1 MLIRQIATLAR
12 TSHDSLAKYFA
23 IKNKSQDFSLLYSWL
38 IVPVNTVLC
47 KPGVA
52 GSIPGETINRGPST
66 IIQDKLLRMADS
78 DEAGDYAVSNVLS
91 PRDLVFRHDLR
102 TKTVHTYVRN
112 KGS

>member
-1 MLIRQIATLAR
+1 M
-12 TSHDSLAKYFA
+12 
-23 IKNKSQDFSLLYSWL
+23 
-38 IVPVNTVLC
+38 LC

-52 GSIPGETINRGPST
+52 GSIPGFSSPSDETINRGPLT

-102 TKTVHTYVRN
+102 TKTVHTHT
-112 KGS
+112 